1 MNVLITGAFGFLG
14 RKLVGKLLERG
25 ELLDG
30 TGKLQTIGR
39 IVLSDIDAAAR
50 PALDDPRLQ
59 VVCGDLGDASFV
71 EKLVTSDL
79 SAVFHLGSLVSG
91 GAEQDFSLGM
101 SANFLGTWHVLEAC
115 RKSGATPRLVFTS
128 SVAAYGG
135 KLPSII
141 TDDQR
146 LTPQSS
152 YGAQKAIGELLV
164 AEYTR
169 KGYIDGRSV
178 RLPIIAIRPGKANT
192 ATSSWASAIIREP
205 LAGEP
210 YVCPLD
216 PSDTAFLLS
225 PGMAIKGLVLAVES
239 DPHFWGDDRAV
250 MMAGLACTPR
260 DLVDALAR
268 IAGPEV
274 AARVQWGDDRIIRA
288 IVNSWPSNF
297 SLEKASLIGFRAD
310 PSIDSIIQDYIS
322 TDAT

>member
-14 RKLVGKLLERG
+14 RKLVGRLLERG
-25 ELLDG
+25 ELRDSM
-30 TGKLQTIGR
+30 GKLQAIDR

-50 PALDDPRLQ
+50 PALSDPRLQ
-59 VVCGDLGDASFV
+59 FVCGDLGDAAFV
-71 EKLVTSDL
+71 DKLVTPDL
-79 SAVFHLGSLVSG
+79 STVFHLGSLVSG
-91 GAEQDFSLGM
+91 GAEQDFPLGM

-115 RKSGATPRLVFTS
+115 RKSGANPRLVFTS
-128 SVAAYGG
+128 SIAAYGG
-135 KLPSII
+135 KLPSVI

-169 KGYIDGRSV
+169 KGYLDGRSV

-205 LAGEP
+205 LAGEQ

-216 PSDTAFLLS
+216 PSDPAFLLS
-225 PGMAIKGLVLAVES
+225 PGKAIEGLILAVES
-239 DPHFWGDDRAV
+239 DAQPWGDDRAV

-274 AARVQWGDDRIIRA
+274 AARVQWGDDRVIRA
-288 IVNSWPSNF
+288 IVNSWPSKF
-297 SLEKASLIGFRAD
+297 SLEKASRIGFRAD
-310 PSIDSIIQDYIS
+310 PSIDSIIREYIS
-322 TDAT
+322 NAM